1 MLARMKAPHVP
12 PAFETALHR
21 LRAGAQNII
30 SRLPGDRPS
39 WVVMELSG
47 PIVAQIRRPRVFGIP
62 VPPALIGGGHSLE
75 ELAET
80 LSVLGKA
87 DWLSGVAFRIDGMVL
102 DPATAFGLRTAIA
115 GLRQAG
121 KKTLAFLSRFDMTAQ
136 YVASAAE
143 EIVCPESA
151 DFALHGL
158 GVSMTFYRDAL
169 ARIGVRFEKIAIDE
183 YKNAFDNLV
192 RQEMSPA
199 HREQLDALLASFEA
213 HYFQEIAAG
222 RGITEEDVRR
232 SVDLGITSAKQA
244 REHKLVDRIAYEDE
258 IFGKP
263 HKALGDARRFV
274 RIPMPPPGSRRIAVV
289 SLTGPIV
296 SGRSRGAPVP
306 VPPFGGGV
314 AGSDT
319 VVGALRAAAA
329 DARTAAVVFYV
340 DSGGGSALASDLIW
354 REVKRIRDRKPVIG
368 VMGAVAAS
376 GGYYVLADATRI
388 LAAPTTVTGSIGVLA
403 GKPVLEGLYEKY
415 GLSSQQIRRSRHALL
430 FSPVKPWDDE
440 GRALIQQ
447 HTSEVYERFLS
458 RVADGRKKTRDE
470 VHALARGRIYSGID
484 AKAVGLVDELGDLR
498 RAIDVAREISGAG
511 PDAPVWHVAPPHDL
525 LLPNA
530 EDPTTLVRL
539 YGGLLR
545 ETCLCMVPAA
555 IQVSS

>member
-1 MLARMKAPHVP
+1 
-12 PAFETALHR
+12 
-21 LRAGAQNII
+21 
-30 SRLPGDRPS
+30 
-39 WVVMELSG
+39 MELSG

-62 VPPALIGGGHSLE
+62 VPPALIGGSHSLE
-75 ELAET
+75 ELADT
-80 LSVLGKA
+80 LSMLGKA
-87 DWLSGVAFRIDGMVL
+87 DWLSGVAFRIDGMVT
-102 DPATAFGLRTAIA
+102 DPATAFGLRSAIA

-183 YKNAFDNLV
+183 YKNAFDTLV

-199 HREQLDALLASFEA
+199 HREQLDALLASFES

-232 SVDLGITSAKQA
+232 SVDLGITSATQA
-244 REHKLVDRIAYEDE
+244 RELKLIDRIAYEDE

-263 HKALGDARRFV
+263 HKALGEARRFV
-274 RIPMPPPGSRRIAVV
+274 RIPMAPPGSRRIAVV

-296 SGRSRGAPVP
+296 SGRSRGSPVP
-306 VPPFGGGV
+306 LPPFGGGV

-354 REVKRIRDRKPVIG
+354 REVKRIRDRKPIVG

-388 LAAPTTVTGSIGVLA
+388 MAAPTTITGSIGVLA
-403 GKPVLEGLYEKY
+403 GKPVLEGMFEKY
-415 GLSSQQIRRSRHALL
+415 GLSSQQIRRSRYSLL
-430 FSPVKPWDDE
+430 FSPVKPWDED
-440 GRALIQQ
+440 GRALIER
-447 HTSEVYERFLS
+447 HTSEVYERFLL
-458 RVADGRKKTRDE
+458 RVAAGRKKTRDE

-484 AKAVGLVDELGDLR
+484 AKAVGLIDELGDLR
-498 RAIDVAREISGAG
+498 RAIAVAREISGAG

-530 EDPTTLVRL
+530 EDPTTLMRL
-539 YGGLLR
+539 YGDLLR
-545 ETCLCMVPAA
+545 ETSLCMLPAA